1 MDRGVSGLRACRRN
15 REFRRRRSRTSDAS
29 NFASRDATTVPR
41 RRAQVRLTVSCKASA
56 VIDRRYNSE
65 SLLHRHQRSNWDLRE
80 EFARR
85 FLRQSNATV
94 GGWIIRHEPGVHSEV
109 ETTQAHE
116 IRHLHMIDGGTM
128 ISLLV
133 GNYEVACACGVTLA
147 SGRTLRAIY
156 RHTVLND
163 SNPLQSE
170 RNFDVLFFKRTPTAE
185 KNLRGTPVTSLRR
198 NIQRRHFITLGQLV
212 PFSTSRKQSAQV
224 VFPAEA
230 RSQHQDRQTFV
241 SFNVTAERFRR
252 EQRQKILITAR

>member
-29 NFASRDATTVPR
+29 NFASRDATTVPL
-41 RRAQVRLTVSCKASA
+41 RRAQVKLTVSCKASA

-94 GGWIIRHEPGVHSEV
+94 WGWIIRHEPGVHSEV

-128 ISLLV
+128 VSLLV
-133 GNYEVACACGVTLA
+133 RNHKFAGLRRVTLP
-147 SGRTLRAIY
+147 SSRTLRAIY
-156 RHTVLND
+156 RHAVLNE
-163 SNPLQSE
+163 SNPLQNE
-170 RNFDVLFFKRTPTAE
+170 RNFDAQLVRRRPTAE
-185 KNLRGTPVTSLRR
+185 KNLRGTPVTSLRGDV
-198 NIQRRHFITLGQLV
+198 QRRHFIAPGQLV
-212 PFSTSRKQSAQV
+212 PFGTSRKQSTQV
-224 VFPAEA
+224 IFPTET
-230 RSQHQDRQTFV
+230 RCQHENRQALV
-241 SFNVTAERFRR
+241 CFNVTAE
-252 EQRQKILITAR
+252 